1 MGPETLN
8 LDLLA
13 GAARTAG
20 KADPAAGLEVQDA
33 RVRAAAEEFEAVFL
47 AEMLGPIFDGLG
59 NDGLF
64 GGGPGER
71 IYRSLMVRE
80 YAAAIARSD
89 GIGIADA
96 VQREILKLQETTP

>member
-8 LDLLA
+8 IDLLA
-13 GAARTAG
+13 RAARTAG
-20 KADPAAGLEVQDA
+20 QADPAAGLDGRDA
-33 RVRAAAEEFEAVFL
+33 KLRAAAEEFEAVFL
-47 AEMLGPIFDGLG
+47 AEMLSPIFDGLDSG
-59 NDGLF
+59 GLF

-80 YAAAIARSD
+80 YAAVIARSD

>member
-1 MGPETLN
+1 MGPDALN
-8 LDLLA
+8 IDLLA
-13 GAARTAG
+13 GVARSAG
-20 KADPAAGLEVQDA
+20 QADPAAGLAVQDA
-33 RVRAAAEEFEAVFL
+33 RTRAAAEEFEAVFL
-47 AEMLGPIFDGLG
+47 AEMLGPIFDGLESG
-59 NDGLF
+59 GLF

>member
-1 MGPETLN
+1 MGPDALN
-8 LDLLA
+8 IDLLA
-13 GAARTAG
+13 GAARSAG
-20 KADPAAGLEVQDA
+20 QADPAAGLKVQDA

-47 AEMLGPIFDGLG
+47 AEMLGPIFDGLESG
-59 NDGLF
+59 GLF

>member
-1 MGPETLN
+1 MGPDALN

-13 GAARTAG
+13 GVARTAG
-20 KADPAAGLEVQDA
+20 QADPSAGLKVQDA

-59 NDGLF
+59 SDGLF